1 MRYKRELEKGT
12 GNNGTC
18 FVLFGEEEIQL
29 IIVMDNPQGQQTE
42 LWQSMLA
49 AIARQIDSYLV
60 TDMHVRTTKGNECA

>member
-1 MRYKRELEKGT
+1 MKYKKRTTEGK

-42 LWQSMLA
+42 VWQSMLA